1 MQATSR
7 ESLQTL
13 RLWFD
18 SLLRDADEQR
28 LWTLDDE
35 LASVTTLLS
44 RERALRRSLAD
55 SAASP
60 DARRAL
66 VDQLFS
72 TQVGPDTLETLRQ
85 VAAARWSRSLDLL
98 NAIELFGRFPALT
111 VAERAGNADEIEDE
125 LFRFGR
131 ILESEPR
138 LERLLGDETERADQR
153 VRLLHD
159 VVANRVHTAT
169 RVLLEQLVYCPRGR
183 MLHSLVTEVAELA
196 AARRDES
203 VAHVRAV
210 AELTTEQEQRLAEV
224 LASIYGRR
232 ISIQVE
238 IDPGIVGGLV
248 VRIGDEVI
256 DGSLAGK
263 LTKAREELHG

>member
-7 ESLQTL
+7 ESLQTV
-13 RLWFD
+13 RLWYE

-28 LWTLDDE
+28 LWTLGDE

-44 RERALRRSLAD
+44 RERRLRRSLAD
-55 SAASP
+55 STVSP
-60 DARRAL
+60 EARRGL
-66 VDQLFS
+66 VDQLFGA
-72 TQVGPDTLETLRQ
+72 QVGADTLETLRQ
-85 VAAARWSRSLDLL
+85 TVTSRWSRSLDLL
-98 NAIELFGRFPALT
+98 NALELFGRFPALT
-111 VAERAGNADEIEDE
+111 AAERAGNADEIEDE

-131 ILESEPR
+131 ILESEPQ
-138 LERLLGDETERADQR
+138 LERLLGDETEEADQR

-159 VVANRVHTAT
+159 VVGAKVHTAT
-169 RVLLEQLVYCPRGR
+169 RTLLEQLVYSPRGR
-183 MLHSLVTEVAELA
+183 MLHTLVTEVAELA
-196 AARRDES
+196 ASRRDES

-210 AELTTEQEQRLAEV
+210 AELTSEQEQRLADV
-224 LASIYGRR
+224 LSSIYGRR

-238 IDPGIVGGLV
+238 IDPGVVGGLV

-256 DGSLAGK
+256 DGSLASK